1 MRTNRIFWAV
11 ILVAAGFLLLANNLG
26 LFSVNLWRL
35 FWPTLLVVLGVWFL
49 IGTTTRTG
57 EYVVEEASVNLGDAE
72 SASILV
78 KYGAGRLKLDGSAEE
93 GKLVSG
99 TFAGGLDAR
108 VKDLGDGL
116 DVELQPHRRAIP
128 VVFFPGHWISGG
140 AGLQWDLGLTR
151 QVPLNLVF
159 EVGAS
164 ETFLDLSDLLVKDLV
179 LKTGASSTEVT
190 LPAKAGTTYF
200 KVEAGAASLVI
211 RVPDGVA
218 ARIDAEA
225 GLASVSVD
233 QKRFPKQG
241 GIYQSADFE
250 TADNKV
256 DIRIETG
263 MASIEII

>member
-11 ILVAAGFLLLANNLG
+11 ILVAVGFILLANNLG
-26 LFSVNLWRL
+26 LFNVNLWRL
-35 FWPTLLVVLGVWFL
+35 FWPTLLIVLGIWFL
-49 IGTTTRTG
+49 VGTATGTG
-57 EYVVEEASVNLGDAE
+57 EFVMEEGSVDLGDAE
-72 SASILV
+72 SASIVV
-78 KYGAGRLKLDGSAEE
+78 KYGAGRMQLDASAAA

-99 TFAGGLDAR
+99 TFANGLDAR
-108 VKDLGDGL
+108 VNQVGSKL
-116 DVELQPHRRAIP
+116 DVVLQPHSRTFP
-128 VVFFPGHWISGG
+128 VVFFPGNWIGG
-140 AGLQWDLGLTR
+140 KGLNWDLGLSKEI
-151 QVPLNLVF
+151 PLNLVF

-164 ETFLDLSDLLVKDLV
+164 ETLLDFTDLIVKDLV
-179 LKTGASSTEVT
+179 LKTGASSTEVK

-211 RVPDGVA
+211 HVPDGVA

-250 TADNKV
+250 TADNKI
-256 DIRIETG
+256 DMRIETG
-263 MASIEII
+263 MASIEIG